1 MGGCYSIKYRYTTRV
16 LKHYTR
22 ILNGKNTV
30 KDCLMKKIIISII
43 FLQQLVL
50 NIVYAAEYQVIKAK
64 SYIDIISGKLIS
76 PAVIL
81 IQDEKIQAIN
91 PKKLPTDAKVIDLGD
106 SILLPGVMDM
116 HTHLTSDFYTGDH
129 WATAAVRETSA
140 DWALHGV
147 KFGREML
154 EAGFT
159 TVRDA
164 GAFPGFPDV
173 ALMNAIE
180 SGNIVGPRMVPAGH
194 YISITGGHCD
204 ITGYAPGI
212 MEMGPKQGVAD
223 GKAELLKAIRYQAK
237 HGVKVIKVCATAGVF
252 SKGDSPGAQQYSD
265 EELNIIVEESA
276 RHGLKVMAHA
286 HGSKGIMAAVKAGV
300 ASIEHG
306 SMLTPEIIHEMK
318 QRGTYY
324 IPTIY
329 INNIPLPPETP
340 AWTVKKNNFLKPHTE
355 NSFVMAVENGV
366 KIALGSDAGVIRHGD
381 ARLEF
386 YAMVKRGMSELQA
399 LQSATINA
407 ASLLGVS
414 DRGQLKV
421 GMLADIIAVKGNPLK
436 NIRLMEDVA
445 FVMKGG
451 EVIKSTN
458 AQR

>member
-1 MGGCYSIKYRYTTRV
+1 
-16 LKHYTR
+16 
-22 ILNGKNTV
+22 
-30 KDCLMKKIIISII
+30 MKKLIISII
-43 FLQQLVL
+43 FLQQLIL
-50 NIVYAAEYQVIKAK
+50 SHAHAAQLKVIKAK
-64 SYIDIISGKLIS
+64 SYVDVASGKLIS

-81 IQDEKIQAIN
+81 IEDEIIQAIN
-91 PKKLPTDAKVIDLGD
+91 PKSIPAGAKVIDVGD
-106 SILLPGVMDM
+106 HVLLPGVMDM

-129 WATAAVRETSA
+129 WTTAAVRETTA

-147 KFGREML
+147 KFGRQML

-180 SGNIVGPRMVPAGH
+180 RGDIIGPRMIPAGH

-204 ITGYAPGI
+204 VTGFAPGI
-212 MEMGPKQGVAD
+212 MELGPKQGVAD

-265 EELNIIVEESA
+265 EELKIIVDESA

-286 HGSKGIMAAVKAGV
+286 HGSEGIMAAVKAGV

-306 SMLTPEIIHEMK
+306 SMLTPEIIDEMK
-318 QRGTYY
+318 KRGTYY

-329 INNIPLPPETP
+329 INNISLPPETP
-340 AWTVKKNNFLKPHTE
+340 AWTVKKNEFLKPHIE
-355 NSFVMAVENGV
+355 NSFVIAVDKGV
-366 KIALGSDAGVIRHGD
+366 NIALGSDAGVMPHND

-386 YAMVKRGMSELQA
+386 FAMVSRGMSESQA

-407 ASLLGVS
+407 ANLLGVS
-414 DRGQLKV
+414 DRGQLKK
-421 GMLADIIAVKGNPLK
+421 GMLADIIAVESNPLE
-436 NIRLMEDVA
+436 NIRVMENVS

-451 EVIKSTN
+451 DVIKSISK
-458 AQR
+458 